1 MKTFK
6 EFFTL
11 GVNKPTKDQI
21 QDYLNRLG
29 SSVRLLSNKDLIRSI
44 ERYFKTI
51 KNLKLDH
58 SGRKVLAF
66 EEVCCDDCYDHIV
79 EESEYQGK
87 KVKLNDPIR
96 TNENPKKK
104 FKVYVKNAQGKVV
117 VVRFGDPNMEI
128 KRDDPKRRA
137 AFRARHNYDDKKDK
151 TTPGYWSCMQWR
163 AGAKVDN

>member
-117 VVRFGDPNMEI
+117 VVRFGDPYMEI

-137 AFRARHNYDDKKDK
+137 AFRARHNCDDKKDK